1 MSKNNISDNI
11 NNSKNNTYKNEK
23 IFNNKNSSKNDKILH
38 KIFSKNEKIFNNKN
52 FSKIDKN
59 FPAKLLEDNS
69 QFNANINKFI
79 LNSNNA
85 INKSNNN
92 LNLKVN
98 KSHDIDD
105 YKDIS
110 HKHID
115 DDHNT
120 MEMKNF
126 SKNVKN
132 FINEKIFQ
140 NDENNYVINSS
151 KNDESILLNNNDNS
165 HDLNSNASTNSTQCN
180 HFNNKIF
187 TNDSPSLEGIK
198 TVKNTTEN
206 FKNSSLNNSKNNSSP
221 TINLAWNMNLIHL
234 NTTTQLLVL

>member
-1 MSKNNISDNI
+1 MKKFLII
-11 NNSKNNTYKNEK
+11 
-23 IFNNKNSSKNDKILH
+23 KNSSKNDKILH

-52 FSKIDKN
+52 YSKIDKK

-85 INKSNNN
+85 INKSNNI

-115 DDHNT
+115 DDHKT
-120 MEMKNF
+120 MEEKNF
-126 SKNVKN
+126 L
-132 FINEKIFQ
+132 KI
-140 NDENNYVINSS
+140 Y
-151 KNDESILLNNNDNS
+151 
-165 HDLNSNASTNSTQCN
+165 
-180 HFNNKIF
+180 
-187 TNDSPSLEGIK
+187 
-198 TVKNTTEN
+198 
-206 FKNSSLNNSKNNSSP
+206 
-221 TINLAWNMNLIHL
+221 
-234 NTTTQLLVL
+234 

>member
-1 MSKNNISDNI
+1 MNFLKILILLKKSRKGKEVIYEDITPKQNNPVTPSTSIVDTPTINKNIDKKPITIKDKEMSKNNISNNI

-23 IFNNKNSSKNDKILH
+23 IFKNKNSSKNDKILH

-105 YKDIS
+105 YK
-110 HKHID
+110 
-115 DDHNT
+115 
-120 MEMKNF
+120 EGGAF
-126 SKNVKN
+126 RNVALK
-132 FINEKIFQ
+132 F
-140 NDENNYVINSS
+140 
-151 KNDESILLNNNDNS
+151 
-165 HDLNSNASTNSTQCN
+165 
-180 HFNNKIF
+180 F
-187 TNDSPSLEGIK
+187 T
-198 TVKNTTEN
+198 
-206 FKNSSLNNSKNNSSP
+206 
-221 TINLAWNMNLIHL
+221 
-234 NTTTQLLVL
+234 